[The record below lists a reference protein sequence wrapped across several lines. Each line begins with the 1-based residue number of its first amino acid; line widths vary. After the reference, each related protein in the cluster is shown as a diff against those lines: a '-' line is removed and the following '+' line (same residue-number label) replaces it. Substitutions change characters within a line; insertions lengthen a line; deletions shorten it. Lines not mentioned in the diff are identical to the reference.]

1 MFNKKNPYNIEITA
15 IQMGSDY
22 LFIITGGKAH
32 IGATATAY
40 WTEEILNCQLIELPH
55 HKEGEVA
62 KNCALYAANIL
73 NCTVTVTIG
82 IHIDH
87 ATKEQIYE
95 IVDYV
100 QKTMSEKVNFL
111 ENDKNTPN

>member
-1 MFNKKNPYNIEITA
+1 MFNNNPYNIEIKA

-22 LFIITGGKAH
+22 LFVITGGKAH

-40 WTEEILNCQLIELPH
+40 WAKEGLKCQLVELPH
-55 HKEGEVA
+55 HKEGELA

-73 NCTVTVTIG
+73 KSTVVVSIG

-87 ATKEQIYE
+87 ATKEQINE

-100 QKTMSEKVNFL
+100 QKAMGEKVDLLKN
-111 ENDKNTPN
+111 NKNTP

>member
-1 MFNKKNPYNIEITA
+1 MFNNNPCNIEIKT

-22 LFIITGGKAH
+22 LFVITGGKAH

-40 WTEEILNCQLIELPH
+40 WVESELNCQLIELPH
-55 HKEGEVA
+55 HKEGELA
-62 KNCALYAANIL
+62 KNCALHAANVL
-73 NCTVTVTIG
+73 KCTVSVSIG

-87 ATKEQIYE
+87 ATKEQINE

-100 QKTMSEKVNFL
+100 WKAMSEKVNL
-111 ENDKNTPN
+111 LYTN